1 MASSLGLWA
10 QGNLGGL
17 TGHITDPSGAVIPD
31 AALKLTNMDT
41 SVEYPT
47 VSTTEGV
54 YLVAALPPGRYR
66 VSVSKPGF
74 KTFSQEPVIIDTG
87 TVSTLDVKLTVG
99 EVTQTVTVT
108 TESVQLQTTSSE
120 VGTVMSRQ
128 LLLDLPISLGGSLT
142 TGASGRRQIES
153 FTFLTPGVTGS
164 QWSKSINGAPGF
176 SQEVLYDGI
185 DAQNIG
191 APGFIA
197 ETSPPY
203 EAVQEFKVQ
212 NTLYPAEYGMGYGV
226 MNFTLKSG
234 TNHFHGDAFEFL
246 RNNVPDARGFFSSY
260 KPTIQQNEYGGTIG
274 GPVILPHYNGRDKTF
289 FFASYSGFQLRGGLP
304 PAGLITLPTAQERT
318 GDFTDYPFPIFD
330 PATTQPD
337 GQGGFTR
344 QQVQCNGVLNV
355 ICPDRISGVANRL
368 IPLIPQTEFPG
379 YFNNYID
386 HSYQPTHDN
395 DWSVKI
401 DHIINNKQRLS
412 GSYWWVS
419 ADAVI
424 HGPVAGDLD
433 PNLRHTP
440 TSGGGVRIN
449 HDYTIT
455 PTVLNHMGFGYTPD
469 SPTWSA
475 WLADPRKGNQILQ
488 IPGIPLDAPAFPRFN
503 FDQLYGQYG
512 NTPNQDYYPQYYQNW
527 AAVEDLSWVTGRHQ
541 LKFGFAYRHRKIT
554 AFDGDTEAG
563 AFNFDAMSTSQPDS
577 PNFTT
582 YGNAFAS
589 LLFGQVLSATRTIPE
604 PVNHMHDTFW
614 AWYGQDVMKVAPK
627 LTLTLGLR
635 YELPWYAEETKGIM
649 SLFNPTLPNPGAGGL
664 PGALEYL
671 GNGPGR
677 TGTFNIFGTYHGA
690 VAPRAGLAYAF
701 DQKTVARLG
710 YGIFYLYA
718 NYGRLGQGACGQG
731 WCQGFGALP
740 SFSSTNS
747 GITPAFLLDSGFPST
762 GFPVPDLDPSVANN
776 GIAPYINPSSN
787 KPAMDQS
794 WTVDIQRDLPF
805 NIMLDAAYVGSHT
818 VRLWTGNENPNQ
830 VNPSYLSLG
839 NTLYEDVSSADAV
852 AAGIKLPYPG
862 FTGSVN
868 QALRPFPQYASIYD
882 MFQPTGYV
890 TYNSLQVR
898 LEKRYSSGVSFLG
911 AYTLSKS
918 IGVPGSDSFG
928 DIYGGGGNSALNTFN
943 RKIEKAIAANDQTH
957 TFIFSWT
964 YELPVGRGKRFLA
977 SANPVVNHLAG
988 GWQINSIE
996 TYHSGNPIGVGGG
1009 PNIPLFGGGNRPNW
1023 ISPNVRSSVSMG
1035 SFDPAV
1041 DLYLNINAFSQP
1053 APFTY
1058 GNAPPLLPNVRTPAY
1073 YDEDIS
1079 LFKKIY
1085 LSGESRY
1092 LEFRAE
1098 SFNTFNRT
1106 VFGGPSANINSP
1118 STFGVI
1124 GSQANTPRVI
1134 QFALKLVF

>member
-1 MASSLGLWA
+1 
-10 QGNLGGL
+10 
-17 TGHITDPSGAVIPD
+17 
-31 AALKLTNMDT
+31 
-41 SVEYPT
+41 
-47 VSTTEGV
+47 
-54 YLVAALPPGRYR
+54 
-66 VSVSKPGF
+66 
-74 KTFSQEPVIIDTG
+74 
-87 TVSTLDVKLTVG
+87 
-99 EVTQTVTVT
+99 
-108 TESVQLQTTSSE
+108 
-120 VGTVMSRQ
+120 
-128 LLLDLPISLGGSLT
+128 
-142 TGASGRRQIES
+142 
-153 FTFLTPGVTGS
+153 
-164 QWSKSINGAPGF
+164 
-176 SQEVLYDGI
+176 
-185 DAQNIG
+185 
-191 APGFIA
+191 
-197 ETSPPY
+197 
-203 EAVQEFKVQ
+203 
-212 NTLYPAEYGMGYGV
+212 
-226 MNFTLKSG
+226 
-234 TNHFHGDAFEFL
+234 
-246 RNNVPDARGFFSSY
+246 
-260 KPTIQQNEYGGTIG
+260 
-274 GPVILPHYNGRDKTF
+274 
-289 FFASYSGFQLRGGLP
+289 
-304 PAGLITLPTAQERT
+304 
-318 GDFTDYPFPIFD
+318 
-330 PATTQPD
+330 
-337 GQGGFTR
+337 
-344 QQVQCNGVLNV
+344 
-355 ICPDRISGVANRL
+355 
-368 IPLIPQTEFPG
+368 
-379 YFNNYID
+379 
-386 HSYQPTHDN
+386 
-395 DWSVKI
+395 
-401 DHIINNKQRLS
+401 
-412 GSYWWVS
+412 
-419 ADAVI
+419 
-424 HGPVAGDLD
+424 
-433 PNLRHTP
+433 
-440 TSGGGVRIN
+440 
-449 HDYTIT
+449 
-455 PTVLNHMGFGYTPD
+455 
-469 SPTWSA
+469 
-475 WLADPRKGNQILQ
+475 
-488 IPGIPLDAPAFPRFN
+488 
-503 FDQLYGQYG
+503 
-512 NTPNQDYYPQYYQNW
+512 
-527 AAVEDLSWVTGRHQ
+527 
-541 LKFGFAYRHRKIT
+541 
-554 AFDGDTEAG
+554 
-563 AFNFDAMSTSQPDS
+563 
-577 PNFTT
+577 
-582 YGNAFAS
+582 
-589 LLFGQVLSATRTIPE
+589 
-604 PVNHMHDTFW
+604 
-614 AWYGQDVMKVAPK
+614 
-627 LTLTLGLR
+627 
-635 YELPWYAEETKGIM
+635 
-649 SLFNPTLPNPGAGGL
+649 
-664 PGALEYL
+664 LEYL

-964 YELPVGRGKRFLA
+964 YELPFGRGKRFLA

-1053 APFTY
+1053 AAFTY

-1085 LSGESRY
+1085 LSRESRY

-1098 SFNTFNRT
+1098 FFDIFNRV
-1106 VFGGPSANINSP
+1106 VFGYPAANINSP

-1134 QFALKLVF
+1134 QFALKLIF